1 VDSSDFA
8 QYINYSY
15 NERGWLRTS
24 GAYLFSMTLD
34 YNSGPGPQY
43 NGNISSQLWGTF
55 FNENNRFNY
64 TYDRLNRLVSGI
76 TTDGNFI
83 ERGISYDVMG
93 NITKLSRVF
102 KGVLIDSLSY
112 NYLSASNATN
122 QLQSITDYSPDNG
135 ITGYKAGSYV
145 YTYDANG
152 NMTTDNSKG
161 IAIAYNLLNLP
172 QTVTGNKTITYT
184 YDAAGNKLRRVSTGT
199 GTTDYINGIQYDET
213 SGAETLTFIQ
223 TEEGRA
229 LPNGATGYNYE
240 YNLADNLGNVRISFD
255 TGTGNARLVQQDDY
269 LPFGLEINYTSLNP
283 KNEYLYNKKELQE
296 ETGIYDYGARG
307 YDPVTGR
314 WNVVDP
320 MAEKSRRW
328 SPYNYV
334 MNNPIRLID
343 PDGMDW
349 KDPNDKKTADRL
361 QKDIGNK
368 VVKEQKTVESKTKD
382 IGKLAAKIALGGGS
396 SKDVSK
402 LNSAAG
408 DLSAAKTN
416 ISNLNAS
423 SSELNQ
429 MGDTK
434 AMTFTF
440 NYVTGAAGNTGPA
453 VNGLITMNVV
463 AGNEANEV
471 HEATHAFDFWKGTQ
485 GTSISGTEVKPY
497 QRQYSFD
504 SGSVIGLTSA
514 TGSISN
520 INDINQNWVKG
531 LNYTDKNG
539 NQIFPYAP

>member
-76 TTDGNFI
+76 TTDGNFM

-112 NYLSASNATN
+112 NYLSGTNATN

-152 NMTTDNSKG
+152 NMITDNSKG

-184 YDAAGNKLRRVSTGT
+184 YDANGQKLRRVSSGT
-199 GTTDYINGIQYDET
+199 GTTDYINGIQYDQT
-213 SGAETLTFIQ
+213 TGAETLTFIQ

-307 YDPVTGR
+307 YDPVIAR

-320 MAEKSRRW
+320 LAEEDRRTT
-328 SPYNYV
+328 PYGYTFDD
-334 MNNPIRLID
+334 PIRHTD
-343 PDGMDW
+343 PDGMFGQDAN
-349 KDPNDKKTADRL
+349 NDNGGGDCCSTAGKIVAGTLVAAGVTVGVAAPTIVGEVVAVPVAAVEITGGFLIAGGVGLYGILTHSNNSTTKEPEAAPQSTPDKTH
-361 QKDIGNK
+361 GNK
-368 VVKEQKTVESKTKD
+368 LDDKPAERYTLRDK
-382 IGKLAAKIALGGGS
+382 
-396 SKDVSK
+396 
-402 LNSAAG
+402 
-408 DLSAAKTN
+408 
-416 ISNLNAS
+416 
-423 SSELNQ
+423 
-429 MGDTK
+429 
-434 AMTFTF
+434 
-440 NYVTGAAGNTGPA
+440 NTG
-453 VNGLITMNVV
+453 
-463 AGNEANEV
+463 EV
-471 HEATHAFDFWKGTQ
+471 LKHGETTRG
-485 GTSISGTEVKPY
+485 E
-497 QRQYSFD
+497 
-504 SGSVIGLTSA
+504 
-514 TGSISN
+514 
-520 INDINQNWVKG
+520 
-531 LNYTDKNG
+531 DKNG
-539 NQIFPYAP
+539 AGNQQRYSKKDLKEKNADYNKENSGTKKEMHKEQHEEILKHKENNNGQRPALNKSNY